1 MEGGGRERGWR
12 VEEGEWK
19 ERRGEERRGEERRG
33 REGMG
38 VEEKMDRGWDGAEEG
53 GLE

>member
-19 ERRGEERRGEERRG
+19 ERRGEERRG